1 MKNKLLLMAAILCM
15 GGFTCANA
23 NLALTDMVTPKEP
36 AYRVGISEVPENPYI
51 QKEQSDSLEELIQ
64 RKTTMSQAPHE
75 ITYGELSIKKLSK
88 EIAYDLECEEQDM
101 ISDLSLLWQGAATQS
116 DTINFALY
124 KLANPDADKPNK
136 STVKNMLKTVASMS
150 TLVGAGMSNPL
161 LAGTS
166 LIGANVLGIM
176 GQDTKALNY
185 KYSKV
190 TDADMI
196 ILIRKIEDLQQKTVD
211 LYYDYMNAKEQLTQT
226 AKLAQERKERFEL
239 AQKNNVAREIIVITD
254 SYYRTAVDKQ
264 KTAQAEFLSK
274 RAALEQFVGNE
285 TFTQFE
291 QELAQ
296 RENSQNGND
305 VSIKE
310 DYNKTVANVEKYTN
324 NLENK
329 TASLAGV
336 GYVGEEEDPNLS
348 KLPPL
353 EPTPLNQ
360 EQKIEQQ
367 LDEQAQEL
375 AKEDDEIEQE
385 SKSKLKK
392 FKKDKKS
399 KKEKA
404 EKVKKE
410 KTEKT
415 KEEKPKKVK
424 RDPYDT
430 KGFIFLHDK
439 QPDMNNYTDKVSTQ
453 TAPTQKKE
461 SKKTKKQ
468 QKKEAK
474 LLQEGTQKIE
484 KMDKA
489 EILAPANSKPQA
501 QNFHGVELL
510 PLDDIKAPDLK
521 PNGYSIFTR

>member
-1 MKNKLLLMAAILCM
+1 MATIMCISGL
-15 GGFTCANA
+15 TCANA
-23 NLALTDMVTPKEP
+23 NLALTDMVAPKDP
-36 AYRVGISEVPENPYI
+36 AYRVGISEIPENPYI
-51 QKEQSDSLEELIQ
+51 QKRHDDSLEQIIK
-64 RKTTMSQAPHE
+64 RKTDISDAPHE
-75 ITYGELSIKKLSK
+75 MSYGELSIKNLSK

-101 ISDLSLLWQGAATQS
+101 IADLSLLWQGAASQS

-150 TLVGAGMSNPL
+150 TLLGAGMSNPL

-226 AKLAQERKERFEL
+226 AKLSQQRKERFEL
-239 AQKNNVAREIIVITD
+239 AQKNNVSREIIVITD
-254 SYYRTAVDKQ
+254 SYYRTAMDKQ
-264 KTAQAEFLSK
+264 RTAQSEFLSK

-291 QELAQ
+291 QELAL
-296 RENSQNGND
+296 RENSQNGNQS
-305 VSIKE
+305 SIKE
-310 DYNKTVANVEKYTN
+310 DYNNTVANVEKYTN
-324 NLENK
+324 NLESR
-329 TASLAGV
+329 TASLSGV
-336 GYVGEEEDPNLS
+336 GYVGEDEDPNLS
-348 KLPPL
+348 KLDPIEPAPL
-353 EPTPLNQ
+353 EK
-360 EQKIEQQ
+360 EQAIERGLEQQ
-367 LDEQAQEL
+367 EQEL
-375 AKEDDEIEQE
+375 AKEVDEVEQE
-385 SKSKLKK
+385 AKSKSKKF
-392 FKKDKKS
+392 FKKA

-404 EKVKKE
+404 EKIKE
-410 KTEKT
+410 EKV

-439 QPDMNNYTDKVSTQ
+439 QPDADNYADAETNTVQPTVSN
-453 TAPTQKKE
+453 KSE
-461 SKKTKKQ
+461 SKKTKRQKQ
-468 QKKEAK
+468 KEEK
-474 LLQEGTQKIE
+474 MLHEETQKIE
-484 KMDKA
+484 KMDKN
-489 EILAPANSKPQA
+489 EIIAPEEHKSKA
-501 QNFHGVELL
+501 TNYHGVELL
-510 PLDDIKAPDLK
+510 PLDEIKAPDLR
-521 PNGYSIFTR
+521 PNGYSIFAR

>member
-1 MKNKLLLMAAILCM
+1 MRNKLLLMATIMCISGL
-15 GGFTCANA
+15 TCANA
-23 NLALTDMVTPKEP
+23 NLALTDMAAPKEP
-36 AYRVGISEVPENPYI
+36 AYRVGISEIPENPYI
-51 QKEQSDSLEELIQ
+51 QKRHDDSLEQIIK
-64 RKTTMSQAPHE
+64 RKTDISDAPHE
-75 ITYGELSIKKLSK
+75 MSYGELSIKNLSK

-101 ISDLSLLWQGAATQS
+101 IADLSLLWQGAASQS

-226 AKLAQERKERFEL
+226 AKLSQQRKERFEL
-239 AQKNNVAREIIVITD
+239 AQKNNVSREIIVITD
-254 SYYRTAVDKQ
+254 SYYRTAMDKQ
-264 KTAQAEFLSK
+264 RTAQSEFLSK

-291 QELAQ
+291 QELAL
-296 RENSQNGND
+296 RENSQNGNQS
-305 VSIKE
+305 SIKE
-310 DYNKTVANVEKYTN
+310 DYNNTVANVEKYTN
-324 NLENK
+324 NLESR
-329 TASLAGV
+329 TASLSGV
-336 GYVGEEEDPNLS
+336 GYVGEDEDPNLS
-348 KLPPL
+348 KLDPI
-353 EPTPLNQ
+353 EPTPLEKEQAIERGLEQQ
-360 EQKIEQQ
+360 EQELTKEV
-367 LDEQAQEL
+367 DEV
-375 AKEDDEIEQE
+375 EQE
-385 SKSKLKK
+385 AKSKSKKF
-392 FKKDKKS
+392 FKKA

-404 EKVKKE
+404 EKIKE
-410 KTEKT
+410 EKV

-439 QPDMNNYTDKVSTQ
+439 QPDADNYADAETNTVQPTVSN
-453 TAPTQKKE
+453 KSE
-461 SKKTKKQ
+461 SKKTKRQKQ
-468 QKKEAK
+468 KEEK
-474 LLQEGTQKIE
+474 MLHEETQKIE
-484 KMDKA
+484 KMDKN
-489 EILAPANSKPQA
+489 EIIAPEGHKPEA
-501 QNFHGVELL
+501 TNYHGVELL
-510 PLDDIKAPDLK
+510 PLDEIKAPDLR
-521 PNGYSIFTR
+521 PNGYSIFAR

>member
-1 MKNKLLLMAAILCM
+1 MKNKILLAAAILCIS
-15 GGFTCANA
+15 GFTCANA
-23 NLALTDMVTPKEP
+23 NLALTDMVTPKAP
-36 AYRVGISEVPENPYI
+36 AYRVGISEVPENPYV

-75 ITYGELSIKKLSK
+75 ISYGELSIKNLSK

-211 LYYDYMNAKEQLTQT
+211 LYYDYINAKEQLTQT
-226 AKLAQERKERFEL
+226 AKLAQERKNRFEL

-264 KTAQAEFLSK
+264 KTAQSEFLSK

-285 TFTQFE
+285 AFTQFE

-305 VSIKE
+305 VSTKE
-310 DYNKTVANVEKYTN
+310 DYNKTISDVEKYTN

-348 KLPPL
+348 KLPPI
-353 EPTPLNQ
+353 EPTPLEQ
-360 EQKIEQQ
+360 EQKVEQQ

-375 AKEDDEIEQE
+375 AKDADEITQE
-385 SKSKLKK
+385 TKSKSKKL
-392 FKKDKKS
+392 FKKDKKT
-399 KKEKA
+399 KKEKS
-404 EKVKKE
+404 EKIKK
-410 KTEKT
+410 EKT
-415 KEEKPKKVK
+415 KEEKPQKVK

-439 QPDMNNYTDKVSTQ
+439 QPDMNNYTDTASTQ
-453 TAPTQKKE
+453 VAPTQTKE
-461 SKKTKKQ
+461 KKKTKKQ

-474 LLQEGTQKIE
+474 MLQEETQKIE

-489 EILAPANSKPQA
+489 EILAPADNKPKA
-501 QNFHGVELL
+501 PNFHGVELL
-510 PLDDIKAPDLK
+510 PLDDIKVPDLK
-521 PNGYSIFTR
+521 PNGYSIFER